1 MKVILTISYI
11 CLWLFVLGQSGCEQA
26 AGVAGPPSKIDTSP
40 DVSAYTEYTP
50 AKIHITPLTEI
61 SSSQDTADGSRIDVY
76 VSLVDAFGS
85 QIKSPGIFRFEAYE
99 HVQPSASPKGSR
111 VVIWPDID
119 LTQAVE
125 NSRYW
130 QDFLRTYKFHLDFK
144 LQRDQAY
151 VLQVTF
157 LSVGG
162 KRLSDEFVLKG
173 TE

>member
-1 MKVILTISYI
+1 MKVVLAISYI
-11 CLWLFVLGQSGCEQA
+11 CFWLFVLGQSGCEQA
-26 AGVAGPPSKIDTSP
+26 AGVAEPPSKIDTGP
-40 DVSAYTEYTP
+40 DVSAYTDYTP

-61 SSSQDTADGSRIDVY
+61 SSSEDAAHGSKIDVY

-99 HVQPSASPKGSR
+99 HVQRSASPRGSR
-111 VVIWPDID
+111 AVIWPDID
-119 LTQAVE
+119 LTQAAE
-125 NSRYW
+125 NSKYW
-130 QDFLRTYKFHLDFK
+130 QDFLRTYKFHLDFN
-144 LQRDQAY
+144 LPRDHSY

-162 KRLSDEFVLKG
+162 RRLCDEFVLKG